1 MATIVQM
8 IFYVKAVQRI
18 GPSEMGAVMSIVPVI
33 SGIAAIVIFNEHV
46 SIELILGLMF
56 VSLGAWLAHSR
67 YFERKMSLK
76 NDSI

>member
-46 SIELILGLMF
+46 SIELISGLMF

-67 YFERKMSLK
+67 YFDRKISFQ

>member
-46 SIELILGLMF
+46 SIELISGLMC

-67 YFERKMSLK
+67 YFGRKMSFQ